1 MPKTRLALAEELA
14 AIRDEIALL
23 RRRERTLASLAPD
36 FPRVSVFRP
45 PLPMKRAESP
55 GEPSHV

>member
-23 RRRERTLASLAPD
+23 RRRERALASLAPD
-36 FPRVSVFRP
+36 FPVVSVFRP
-45 PLPMKRAESP
+45 GWPIQRREQDVQVHA
-55 GEPSHV
+55 